1 MEIGKELKRVVF
13 MRGPYKGYELLNVA
27 LGGTE
32 YLKKAVKKSG
42 LGKKTKDLI
51 KQAFE
56 KT

>member
-1 MEIGKELKRVVF
+1 MKIGKELKSVVF